1 MANKDPRNDR
11 IEKYGMLFP
20 SLQTPVSIEMHMIQ
34 HGGQWTKRDGGIA
47 GLGKFAHYK
56 ALIALIWPEL
66 DQHRWFD
73 LILKEWTQNIL
84 TSLLGPKDASK
95 TLMMS
100 VIGLSDYY
108 CFPHNT
114 LGIFTSTSK
123 VGLEL
128 RIWGEVKS
136 LHLRAKERFDWLPG
150 HPVDSLRVITTDSLK
165 TQQIRDIRRG
175 LVCVGG
181 DKVGEVVGIKQ
192 TRRRLYGDEFQHMKP
207 AFLTDGLP
215 NLNSG
220 DFKGIFSGNP
230 IGEGDALDKLAEPKE
245 GWGSLSEPEKTTVWT
260 TRDVGG
266 RCINLI
272 GTDSPNFDFPQEPAP
287 RFPYLIHQKSIDRI
301 VARWGTNSIQFYQYG
316 KGTRMAGLDAKK
328 VVTRDMCVEH
338 HAMEQVFWMNQSR
351 TLVYAVDAA
360 YGNIGGDRCVG
371 GYVEYGRDVTGKII
385 LSVGR
390 PIVIPVK
397 PHKIAGRSPEDQ
409 IALYVREECE
419 REGIPGAHVFYD
431 ATGRGSLGT
440 SFARMW
446 DEGKNVNPVEFGG
459 APTER
464 PVSSELMIR
473 DLKTQEMRLM
483 TARERFSK
491 FVTELWWSVR
501 YVIEADQMRN
511 LPEDVMCELSRRIWR
526 TVRGDKYEVETK
538 EEMKERVD
546 ESPDLADW
554 CATAVEG
561 ARRLGFQIANME
573 LKTPGSQ
580 NDQWKVELRKKALA
594 LKMSGQLDYAR
605 AK

>member
-1 MANKDPRNDR
+1 MKDPRNVR
-11 IEKYGMLFP
+11 VPKYGLYWP
-20 SLQTPVSIEMHMIQ
+20 AVQEPLSIEMHMIQ
-34 HGGQWTKRDGGIA
+34 HGGQWMKQNGELA
-47 GLGKFAHYK
+47 GLGNFAHYK
-56 ALIALIWPEL
+56 ALIGLIWPEL

-100 VIGLSDYY
+100 VIGLADYY
-108 CFPHNT
+108 CFPYTT

-123 VGLEL
+123 TGLEL

-136 LHLRAKERFDWLPG
+136 LHVRAKQRFEWLPG
-150 HPVDSLRVITTDSLK
+150 NPVDSIRVITTDDLK
-165 TQQIRDIRRG
+165 TSNVRDLRRG

-192 TRRRLYGDEFQHMKP
+192 ARRRLYGDEFQHMKS

-230 IGEGDALDKLAEPKE
+230 IGDGDALDKLAEPKD
-245 GWGSLSEPEKTTVWT
+245 GWGSISEPEKTTVWT
-260 TRDVGG
+260 TRDIGG

-272 GTDSPNFDFPQEPAP
+272 GTDSPNFDHPQDQGP
-287 RFPYLIHQKSIDRI
+287 RFPYMIHQKSIDRI
-301 VARWGTNSIQFYQYG
+301 VARWGTNSFQFYRYA
-316 KGTRMAGLDAKK
+316 KGTRMAGMDFKK
-328 VVTRDMCVEH
+328 VITRDSCLEH
-338 HAMEQVFWMNQSR
+338 HAMEQVFWLNETR
-351 TLVYAVDAA
+351 TKVYAVDAA

-371 GYVEYGRDVTGKII
+371 GACEYGRDVTNKTVFC
-385 LSVGR
+385 VGR
-390 PIVIPVK
+390 PVIIPVK
-397 PHKIAGRSPEDQ
+397 PHKLAGRSPEDQ
-409 IALYVREECE
+409 IALYVREDCE
-419 REGIPGAHVFYD
+419 REGILPQNVFYD

-440 SFARMW
+440 AFARLW
-446 DEGKNVNPVEFGG
+446 SAAVNPVEFGG

-473 DLKTQEMRLM
+473 DLKDGQMRLM
-483 TARERFSK
+483 TAKERFSK

-501 YVIEADQMRN
+501 YVIEADQMRE
-511 LPEDVMCELSRRIWR
+511 LPEDVMTELCRRIWKP
-526 TVRGDKYEVETK
+526 VRGDKYEVETK
-538 EEMKERVD
+538 EDMKERVD

-554 CATAVEG
+554 LATAVEG

-573 LKTPGSQ
+573 LRDPTNQ
-580 NDQWKVELRKKALA
+580 NHQWKIDLKKKALA
-594 LKMSGQLDYAR
+594 LKTHGTLDFAR
-605 AK
+605 AR